1 MKPQASESRLWNKD
15 LRKQTKRPPPSII
28 RPKTTRCDRFTNYA
42 PKPARNRD
50 LERLQAS
57 RRWLQRQEAATRP
70 PPEAVLA
77 QISTRLGKAGDF
89 RGPAVNLQGDFDEM
103 QRKPTCP
110 LAESHCGTA
119 IYSRLLKSSPD
130 KLARI

>member
-1 MKPQASESRLWNKD
+1 MKPQASERRLWNKD
-15 LRKQTKRPPPSII
+15 LRKQPKCPPPSII

-70 PPEAVLA
+70 
-77 QISTRLGKAGDF
+77 RL
-89 RGPAVNLQGDFDEM
+89 RL
-103 QRKPTCP
+103 
-110 LAESHCGTA
+110 S
-119 IYSRLLKSSPD
+119 LLKSLQGWKRLVIFADQPSICREILMKCRESRP
-130 KLARI
+130 AP